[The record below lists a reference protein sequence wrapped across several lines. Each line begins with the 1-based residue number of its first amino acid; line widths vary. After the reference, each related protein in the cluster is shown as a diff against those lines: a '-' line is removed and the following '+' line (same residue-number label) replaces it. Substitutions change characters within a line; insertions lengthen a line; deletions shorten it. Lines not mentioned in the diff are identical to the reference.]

1 MNGMLS
7 EISHVADL
15 LHSYNTDRQRGINE
29 RRQFL

>member
-15 LHSYNTDRQRGINE
+15 LNSYNTDRQRSINE
-29 RRQFL
+29 RGQFL